1 MVKTL
6 VLVRHGAPEVTPPSG
21 QDIDRRLTT
30 AGARALRTAYPRVF
44 SLLGD
49 DPKVQ
54 VWSSPAVRALET
66 AEVVAA
72 ATGVEDIEVHQSLYA
87 QDVEDLRQGY
97 NRSWA
102 AVNELLKKFESL

>member
-6 VLVRHGAPEVTPPSG
+6 VLVRHGAPEVTSPSG

-72 ATGVEDIEVHQSLYA
+72 ATGVEDIEVHQSLYRTFPA
-87 QDVEDLRQGY
+87 
-97 NRSWA
+97 
-102 AVNELLKKFESL
+102 